1 MIGKHDD
8 KINQIVQKHTSYR
21 NGENVLFLS
30 LRELLGLFQKIVDTE
45 ETTEFLRVIPFYE
58 NVRYQPDIE
67 LDEYMF
73 FLSCRETIN
82 ESDVEAHLLDC
93 VIGEAP
99 MTPLDEEGSSWENLF
114 PLCRFDD
121 PGRFGELIQRYEQYL
136 MNTLLPFLFEQV
148 KKDVGLKE
156 KDFAYG
162 RFCFEVQS
170 D

>member
-1 MIGKHDD
+1 MIGKRDD

-21 NGENVLFLS
+21 QGEDVLFLS
-30 LRELLGLFQKIVDTE
+30 LRELLVLFQEIVDAE
-45 ETTEFLRVIPFYE
+45 KTTKFLRVIPFYE
-58 NVRYQPDIE
+58 NVRYQSDIE

-73 FLSCRETIN
+73 FLSCRETID

-93 VIGEAP
+93 VIEEAP
-99 MTPLDEEGSSWENLF
+99 MPPLDEEGNSWENLF

-121 PGRFGELIQRYEQYL
+121 PGCFGELVQRYQQYL
-136 MNTLLPFLFEQV
+136 MNALLPFLFEQV

-162 RFCFEVQS
+162 FFCFEVQS